1 MVDFIAKEDLVNV
14 KGGKAYVALCFLC
27 LPGHHRMDEEYQ
39 CANTATSKSVA
50 YSLQI
55 DCCDIE
61 LWPNFRAAYFPQLA

>member
-14 KGGKAYVALCFLC
+14 KGGKAYVALRFLC
-27 LPGHHRMDEEYQ
+27 LPGHHRPDKEYQ
-39 CANTATSKSVA
+39 CANTATSKSVT

-61 LWPNFRAAYFPQLA
+61 LWPNFRVAYLPQLA